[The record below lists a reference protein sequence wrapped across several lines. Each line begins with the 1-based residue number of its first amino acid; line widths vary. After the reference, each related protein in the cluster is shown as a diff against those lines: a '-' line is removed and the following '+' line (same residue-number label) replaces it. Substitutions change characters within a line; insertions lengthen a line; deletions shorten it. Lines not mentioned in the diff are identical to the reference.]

1 MTNAPRIAIV
11 GAGPAGLMAAETL
24 LGSGYRIHVF
34 DAMPSFGRKFLM
46 AGKSGLNITHS
57 EHAAQF
63 NARYLD
69 RDQRLIDAVSEF
81 GADAIASWMTGL
93 GIELHEGPTG
103 RVFPKMMKASP
114 LLRAWLQRLKNGGVM
129 FHARHRWEGW
139 GDGGDLLF
147 DTPEGDMVFEA
158 EATILALGGASWR
171 RLGSDGAW
179 AQILS
184 GAGIEILPFQPSNCG
199 FLVSWSEH
207 LKSRFA
213 GQPIKS
219 CALSVDS
226 GGETFR
232 SRGEFVLTERGVE
245 SGGVYL
251 LSAALRNELLAGGVA
266 TLIVDLV
273 PDISLA
279 ELTTKLSRPRKKQSL
294 SNHMR
299 KAAGLP
305 PEKLALVY
313 EFATKDQ
320 LNNPHKLAA
329 FIKAVPIPITAT
341 APIDEAISTAGG
353 VPWSA
358 LDESFMLKQQPG
370 TFCAGEMVAWDAPTG
385 GYLITACM
393 ATGRAAGHGV
403 MDWLSKK

>member
-1 MTNAPRIAIV
+1 MTDAPRIAII

-24 LGSGYRIHVF
+24 FGCGYRIHIF

-57 EHAAQF
+57 EDAAQF

-81 GADAIASWMTGL
+81 GAYAVARWMTGL
-93 GIELHEGPTG
+93 GIEVHQGPTG
-103 RVFPKMMKASP
+103 RIFPTMMKASP
-114 LLRAWLQRLKNGGVM
+114 LLRAWLKRLNDGGVI
-129 FHARHRWEGW
+129 FHTRHRWRGW
-139 GDGGDLLF
+139 GEDGSLLF
-147 DTPEGDMVFEA
+147 STPEEDVVFEA
-158 EATILALGGASWR
+158 EATVLALGGASWR
-171 RLGSDGAW
+171 RLGADGAW

-184 GAGIEILPFQPSNCG
+184 DAGIEILPFQPSNCG

-207 LKSRFA
+207 LKARFA

-219 CALSVDS
+219 CALSVES

-245 SGGVYL
+245 SGGIYM
-251 LSAALRNELLAGGVA
+251 LSAALRNELLAGGFA
-266 TLIVDLV
+266 SLIVDLV
-273 PDISLA
+273 PDISIA

-313 EFATKDQ
+313 EFASKDQ
-320 LNNPHKLAA
+320 LNDPNKLAA
-329 FIKAVPIPITAT
+329 FIKAVPMPITAA
-341 APIDEAISTAGG
+341 APMDEAISTAGG

-358 LDESFMLKQQPG
+358 LDEKYMLKQQPG
-370 TFCAGEMVAWDAPTG
+370 TFCAGEMIAWDAPTG

-393 ATGRAAGHGV
+393 ATGRAVGHGV